1 MSKTTIVAART
12 PDADVDKRTI
22 SGLVLPY
29 GRAGYTSAGPVT
41 VNAGAVTLPDD
52 ISRVK
57 LLRDHSDQPGFTP
70 VGHAVAVE
78 DTPDGIRMSFRIGKT
93 SDGDV
98 ALADVT
104 EHIRDALS
112 VELVDTAVDGTG
124 ALTAGTLTAVA
135 LVPIPAFDDARVDLI
150 TAARV
155 DEDTTATDEDDED
168 QDEDTTDEPDE
179 TDSPATTDPAVDTDV
194 DSDTTNRKDTTDMT
208 TPAVVPSGLTVKESA
223 PLTASQ
229 AINAIGDMLARRNT
243 PALTAAMEDIKHS
256 ANPATRAPAWL
267 GELWDGA
274 EYQREIIPTMTQK
287 ELTGIEAVGWRW
299 KKKPEVYDYKGDKTE
314 VPSGKAETEE
324 VRMKANRL
332 ASAHD
337 IDRAYFDFN
346 ETGFLASFLSA
357 RVEDYALKTDERAAK
372 FLVESATK
380 DATTKPKAE
389 PDLLHAAARA
399 RQIIKTQVRIEPSA
413 WLVNPNDMFGL
424 FNITM
429 LDIPQYLELLG
440 VDPSKFVAT
449 DLVPAG
455 AIVSYAKPAARW
467 YELPGAPIRVD
478 AEHISHG
485 GIDSGVF
492 GYWAAMLTNPKGIVS
507 VPFGTATS

>member
-41 VNAGAVTLPDD
+41 VNAGSVTLPDD

-155 DEDTTATDEDDED
+155 DEDL
-168 QDEDTTDEPDE
+168 DEDTTDE
-179 TDSPATTDPAVDTDV
+179 TDSTATTDPAVDTDV
-194 DSDTTNRKDTTDMT
+194 DSDTTDRKDTTDMT

-346 ETGFLASFLSA
+346 ETGFLESFFSA

-399 RQIIKTQVRIEPSA
+399 RQIIKTQVRVEPSA